1 MKSKIIVAWS
11 EKLTAKEIEDRLFWA
26 VFDAEEKFG
35 KERIKAEMDFVFDRQ
50 TLEITFPSA
59 NEINT
64 FVSNRVLGR
73 QGNGLEIGEDSSAFS
88 AADFRP

>member
-1 MKSKIIVAWS
+1 MKSKIIVAWA

-26 VFDAEEKFG
+26 VVEAKEKYG
-35 KERIKAEMDFVFDRQ
+35 IERVKAEMDFVFDKE
-50 TLEITFPSA
+50 TLEVTFPAA

-64 FVSNRVLGR
+64 FVSNRILGR

>member
-1 MKSKIIVAWS
+1 M
-11 EKLTAKEIEDRLFWA
+11 
-26 VFDAEEKFG
+26 FDAKEKFG
-35 KERIKAEMDFVFDRQ
+35 EERIKAEMDFVFDKQ
-50 TLEITFPSA
+50 TLEITFTPA

-73 QGNGLEIGEDSSAFS
+73 QGNGLEIGEDPSAFS